1 MPVRLFSGA
10 RSSGIS
16 FNQLHRTDHQ
26 RVKQQ
31 LICSADGQVL
41 ERSDIVKG
49 FEYRKGEYVVVE
61 PEEIKKIEPKT
72 AKTMEILEFV
82 KSAEVD
88 PVYFE
93 SSYYMLPEEAGRR
106 PYALLT
112 KALEESEYVAIAK
125 LTMHNREYTVFLR
138 PHKGGMMLHT
148 MYYKEEV
155 REVEGYGAP
164 DVEIKEA
171 EIKVAHQLIEALADE
186 WDPDKYHDDF
196 QDNLKKLIE
205 TKLEG
210 GTVQAVEQP
219 KKLAPVVDL
228 MAALKESL
236 ENAKEASGVRETRS
250 AGSGCRE
257 EESARVRR
265 SSVVSRL
272 VVRRVKSAAVFLGR
286 LSLPGP
292 KGLLL
297 PQLGERPPTA
307 DKRPTTIPY
316 NHFPFPHLPI
326 TITVSV

>member
-1 MPVRLFSGA
+1 MAASVWSGYLTFGLISMPVRLFSGA

-16 FNQLHRTDHQ
+16 FNQLHRTDHH

-31 LICSADGQVL
+31 LICPLDNQVL

-49 FEYRKGEYVVVE
+49 YEYRKDEYVIIE

-82 KSAEVD
+82 KSSEVD

-93 SSYYMLPEEAGRR
+93 SSYYMVPEEAGRR

-112 KALEESEYVAIAK
+112 KALEESEFVAIAK

-148 MYYKEEV
+148 MYYAEEV
-155 REVEGYGAP
+155 REVESFGAP

-171 EIKVAHQLIEALADE
+171 ELKVAHQLIEALADE
-186 WDPDKYHDDF
+186 WDPEKYHDTF

-210 GTVQAVEQP
+210 GKIAEVEKP

-228 MAALKESL
+228 MSALKQSL
-236 ENAKEASGVRETRS
+236 AEMEGKKKPAAAAPREAAGKRS
-250 AGSGCRE
+250 R
-257 EESARVRR
+257 
-265 SSVVSRL
+265 
-272 VVRRVKSAAVFLGR
+272 GR
-286 LSLPGP
+286 G
-292 KGLLL
+292 
-297 PQLGERPPTA
+297 
-307 DKRPTTIPY
+307 
-316 NHFPFPHLPI
+316 
-326 TITVSV
+326 